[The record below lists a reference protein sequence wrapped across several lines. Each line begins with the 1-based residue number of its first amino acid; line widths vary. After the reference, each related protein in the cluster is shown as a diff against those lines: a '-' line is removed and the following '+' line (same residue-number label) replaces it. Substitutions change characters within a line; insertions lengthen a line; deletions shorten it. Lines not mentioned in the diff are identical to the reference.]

1 MASVTPAGTEPVA
14 HLFVH
19 RHVGVHPPGGRDV
32 FVLHI
37 FGQTQQNAHGELIV
51 QEPAFDVSGG
61 RDPGAGLEADDVPHL
76 NPQIAGI
83 LRIFHVLVQH
93 HLGGI
98 EGTVG
103 GSVIAVHMH
112 RCVHQLQRAFHHPA
126 VSGIAVRRLHAP
138 QGRQPQPA
146 VGLHLRHHA
155 AQGVRVG
162 FQQQPVGFVP
172 ASQVDKHAALD
183 GELRVVSHFGKGV
196 FHPFRRP
203 MGKTRGAV
211 DGQQFYGLF
220 HGVIRVFLVHK

>member
-1 MASVTPAGTEPVA
+1 MA

-103 GSVIAVHMH
+103 GSVIAVDVH
-112 RCVHQLQRAFHHPA
+112 RRVHQLQRAFHHPA
-126 VSGIAVRRLHAP
+126 VPGVHPHVFGFAVCRLHAA
-138 QGRQPQPA
+138 QSRQPQPA

-155 AQGVRVG
+155 AQGIRVG
-162 FQQQPVGFVP
+162 FQQQRVGFVP

-211 DGQQFYGLF
+211 DGQQLYGLF
-220 HGVIRVFLVHK
+220 HGVIRIFLVHK